1 MGEQFRPDQLAKL
14 ADKLAD
20 CLNPDGQF
28 SDEDRARRRGLT
40 LGKQDIDGM
49 SPIRGWLTPAM
60 RATVEAVLAK
70 LAAPGMANPY
80 DEKPVVDGT
89 PAKTPCGTTRA
100 APRSV
105 TTMGCTPGCAR
116 CWPAARWVC
125 TTGCP
130 PPSSCPR
137 RWPS

>member
-1 MGEQFRPDQLAKL
+1 LATQFRPDQLAKL

-49 SPIRGWLTPAM
+49 SPVRGWLTPAM

-80 DEKPVVDGT
+80 DEQPVLDGT
-89 PAKTPCGTTRA
+89 PSEKAIRQDTR
-100 APRSV
+100 S
-105 TTMGCTPGCAR
+105 
-116 CWPAARWVC
+116 PAQRNHDGLYAGYSIRHC
-125 TTGCP
+125 
-130 PPSSCPR
+130 
-137 RWPS
+137 